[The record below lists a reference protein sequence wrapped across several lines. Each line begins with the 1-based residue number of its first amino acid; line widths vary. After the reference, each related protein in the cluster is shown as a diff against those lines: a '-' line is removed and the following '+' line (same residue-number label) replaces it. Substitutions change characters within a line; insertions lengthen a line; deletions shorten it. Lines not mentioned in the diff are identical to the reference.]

1 MEQPAVS
8 HGVQLVPLY
17 TQLCLALEKLAV
29 KDWVRTGPKKPPSLG
44 NWSEAVIW
52 PPAMLVSQ
60 AVKVGGLR
68 RDELPEQCAG
78 LPYTKQY

>member
-17 TQLCLALEKLAV
+17 TQLCLALEKSAI
-29 KDWVRTGPKKPPSLG
+29 KDWVRYGLNTLPSLG

-52 PPAMLVSQ
+52 PHAMLVSQ
-60 AVKVGGLR
+60 PVKVGGR
-68 RDELPEQCAG
+68 RRYEPPEQCAG
-78 LPYTKQY
+78 LPYTKQ